1 MGNLNAKTPCV
12 KFVGHV
18 PEWVRLTSYKGV
30 QIVFFWG
37 EEKKKER
44 ILSLNRKSIAKICIL
59 KQNTPLKK
67 SALF

>member
-1 MGNLNAKTPCV
+1 MGNSKAKTPCV
-12 KFVGHV
+12 IFVGHV

-30 QIVFFWG
+30 QIVFFF
-37 EEKKKER
+37 EKKKKKR
-44 ILSLNRKSIAKICIL
+44 ALSLERKSIAKICIL